1 MPKTEVPVD
10 IESKYLELKSQLERW
25 NKLYYL
31 ENHIEVED
39 QVYDAHMQELLA
51 IEAKYPQLVTADS
64 PSQRVGAAQEEQA
77 SRGLQKINHEVPLA
91 SLANAFGETDIRD
104 WEDRINRII
113 GVETPRTYVFELKI
127 DGLSIAIDYRD
138 GSLYRAA
145 TRGDGRTGEDVTANI
160 ATIRSLPKQ
169 VSLKE
174 PFSLRGEVYMSKSAF
189 EQVNL
194 EQARSGDKLYANP
207 RNTASGSLR
216 QLDPA
221 ITQKRNLS
229 LLTYGIIYSGYRD
242 SDPDSGSLRFARND
256 SKNVTDV
263 TFLRSQRECTLDIVT
278 HYQGLKLIEQ
288 LGFPTNHQHN
298 KLCNNIEEV
307 IKLYHYWQE
316 HKDDLD
322 YVIDGAVVKIN
333 ELDLQRTLGSTAKAP
348 RWAIALKFAAEI
360 VETQLISVEY
370 EVGRTGAIT
379 PVANL
384 MPVQLAGTT
393 VKRATLHNFDQIAKL
408 GVCIGDFVQVRKA
421 GEIIPEIIEVNIA
434 KRPLDAAEILSP
446 EKCPACGAD
455 TEKEDAF
462 LRCTNVA
469 GCPAQVQRR
478 LEHWCSKNAMNI
490 DGVGPAL
497 VEQLLDKGLIRSPL
511 DLYKLNRDQLLSLE
525 RMGEKSADNAL
536 NSIKESRA
544 RTFARFL
551 FALGIRHIG
560 ATVAELI
567 ASYYPDLESLRSE
580 LIENA
585 GQGLLEIDG
594 LGPKILESLS
604 SYFNSVMAEDLLAE
618 LKAEP
623 GLLDIAS
630 GSVKTLGDKLSGLSF
645 VITGTLA
652 QSRDYYEGLIKA
664 NGGKVSS
671 SVSKKTSYLL
681 CGDSPGSKFDKAQEL
696 GVKVIGDAEF
706 ADLL

>member
-1 MPKTEVPVD
+1 MPSIPTT
-10 IESKYLELKSQLERW
+10 IESRYEELKNQLKRW

-51 IEAKYPQLVTADS
+51 IESEYPQLVTIDS
-64 PSQRVGAAQEEQA
+64 PSQAVGAPQEEA
-77 SRGLQKINHEVPLA
+77 EDSVSRGLVKVTHEVPLA
-91 SLANAFGETDIRD
+91 SLANAFGEADIRD
-104 WEDRINRII
+104 WEDRVNRII
-113 GVETPRTYVFELKI
+113 GVETPRSYVFELKI

-138 GSLYRAA
+138 GRLYRAA
-145 TRGDGRTGEDVTANI
+145 TRGDGRIGEDVTPNI
-160 ATIRSLPKQ
+160 STIKSLAKQ
-169 VSLKE
+169 VKLTE

-189 EQVNL
+189 KQVNI
-194 EQARSGDKLYANP
+194 EQERTGDKLYANP

-216 QLDPA
+216 QLDPS
-221 ITQKRNLS
+221 ITAKRNLS
-229 LLTYGIIYSGYRD
+229 VFLYGIILGD
-242 SDPDSGSLRFARND
+242 
-256 SKNVTDV
+256 DV
-263 TFLRSQRECTLDIVT
+263 TT
-278 HYQGLKLIEQ
+278 HYQGLELIEQ
-288 LGFPTNHQHN
+288 LGLPTNHQHN
-298 KLCNNIEEV
+298 KLCKSIEE
-307 IKLYHYWQE
+307 IIALYHHWQE

-348 RWAIALKFAAEI
+348 RWAIALKFTAEI
-360 VETQLISVEY
+360 AETQVLSVEY

-408 GVCIGDFVQVRKA
+408 GVMVGDFVQVRKA
-421 GEIIPEIIEVNIA
+421 GEIIPEIIEINLS
-434 KRPLDAAEILSP
+434 KRPIDAAAILSP
-446 EKCPACGAD
+446 EKCPACGSD

-469 GCPAQVQRR
+469 SCPAQVQRR

-497 VEQLLDKGLIRSPL
+497 VEQLLDKGLIRGPL
-511 DLYKLNRDQLLSLE
+511 DLYKLTKEQLLSLE
-525 RMGEKSADNAL
+525 RMGELSATNAI
-536 NSIKESRA
+536 NSISESRS
-544 RTFARFL
+544 RSFARFL
-551 FALGIRHIG
+551 FALGIRHVG

-580 LIENA
+580 CINKQGA
-585 GQGLLEIDG
+585 GLLEIDG
-594 LGPKILESLS
+594 LGPRIVESLTN
-604 SYFNSVMAEDLLAE
+604 YFNSTMARELLSE
-618 LKAEP
+618 VS
-623 GLLDIAS
+623 LLDIQS
-630 GSVKTLGDKLSGLSF
+630 GSVKTLGDKFAGLSF
-645 VITGTLA
+645 VITGTLSH
-652 QSRDYYEGLIKA
+652 SRDHYEELIKA

-706 ADLL
+706 AALLA

>member
-1 MPKTEVPVD
+1 MPSIPTT
-10 IESKYLELKSQLERW
+10 IESRYEELKNQLKRW

-31 ENHIEVED
+31 ENQIEVED

-51 IEAKYPQLVTADS
+51 IESEYPQLITVDS
-64 PSQRVGAAQEEQA
+64 PSQAVGAPLEEDTPVK
-77 SRGLQKINHEVPLA
+77 GLQKVTHEVPLA
-91 SLANAFGETDIRD
+91 SLANAFGEADIRD

-113 GVETPRTYVFELKI
+113 GAETPRTYVFELKI

-138 GSLYRAA
+138 GRLYRAA
-145 TRGDGRTGEDVTANI
+145 TRGDGRIGEDVTPNI
-160 ATIRSLPKQ
+160 STIKSLSQQ
-169 VSLKE
+169 VSLVE

-189 EQVNL
+189 EQVNK
-194 EQARSGDKLYANP
+194 EQAASGDKLYANP

-216 QLDPA
+216 QLDST
-221 ITQKRNLS
+221 ITAKRNLS
-229 LLTYGIIYSGYRD
+229 VFLYGVILSEAKDLQTLR
-242 SDPDSGSLRFARND
+242 GSTGVLRFAQND
-256 SKNVTDV
+256 ERCVQNDERCAQNDV
-263 TFLRSQRECTLDIVT
+263 TT
-278 HYQGLKLIEQ
+278 HYQGLELIAKLG
-288 LGFPTNHQHN
+288 LPTNYQHN
-298 KLCNNIEEV
+298 KLCKNIEEV
-307 IKLYHYWQE
+307 ISLYHHWQE

-348 RWAIALKFAAEI
+348 RWAIALKFTAEI
-360 VETQLISVEY
+360 AETQVLSVEY

-408 GVCIGDFVQVRKA
+408 GVQVGDYVQVRKA
-421 GEIIPEIIEVNIA
+421 GEIIPEIIEVNLS
-434 KRPLDAAEILSP
+434 KRPASATAILSP
-446 EKCPACGAD
+446 EKCPACGSD

-469 GCPAQVQRR
+469 SCPAQVQRR

-497 VEQLLDKGLIRSPL
+497 VEQLLDKGLIRGPL
-511 DLYKLNRDQLLSLE
+511 DLYKLTKDQLLSLE
-525 RMGEKSADNAL
+525 RMGELSANNAI
-536 NSIKESRA
+536 NSIAESRS
-544 RTFARFL
+544 RSFARFL
-551 FALGIRHIG
+551 FALGIRHVG

-580 LIENA
+580 CVNKQGA
-585 GQGLLEIDG
+585 GLLEIDG
-594 LGPKILESLS
+594 LGPRIIESLTN
-604 SYFNSVMAEDLLAE
+604 YFNSAMAQQLLAE
-618 LKAEP
+618 VA
-623 GLLDIAS
+623 LLDIQS
-630 GSVKTLGDKLSGLSF
+630 GSVKSLGDKLAGLSF
-645 VITGTLA
+645 VITGTLSH
-652 QSRDYYEGLIKA
+652 SRDHYEELIKA

-681 CGDSPGSKFDKAQEL
+681 CGDSPGSKYDKAQEL
-696 GVKVIGDAEF
+696 GVKVIGDVEF
-706 ADLL
+706 AALLA